1 MLNIVV
7 GWMALLL
14 GIVAGIVAGLW
25 FHSEEWLG
33 GYSSWQ
39 RRLMRLGHI
48 SFFGLGFIN
57 LAFGLTVRSLSMEHD
72 VGISAILLVIGVASM
87 PTVCYGAAFFRPLRH
102 LFAIPVLSVAGG
114 IGIFIYRLVSL

>member
-1 MLNIVV
+1 MLNIVA

-25 FHSEEWLG
+25 FHSDEWLG
-33 GYSSWQ
+33 GYSGWQ

-57 LAFGLTVRSLSMEHD
+57 LAYGLTVRSLNMNTDPGVS
-72 VGISAILLVIGVASM
+72 SILLVIGAASM
-87 PTVCYGAAFFRPLRH
+87 PIICYGSAFFRPLRH

-114 IGIFIYRLVSL
+114 IVIFLYQLVTL